1 MDFFCSRKKS
11 KVCHNQFLYHSTFLF
26 FSFSPS
32 VAMSSDIN
40 TNLCI
45 FCNDKSDCAV
55 QELHNRLKTPLI
67 SMRTT
72 LKLLTF
78 QAQLFKHTHNQ
89 FNMIQT
95 MDIYSRYA
103 WTLIYLYFLNIRL
116 GSLCPCNQ
124 FVKLKKNYS
133 NLFFLTETGRWFIC
147 SIGRT
152 TTTSAKTRCRRLN
165 FRQKL
170 YGSHVESILAQKSW
184 RLAKTGNNSNGKSR
198 HTSGRQSITLRYWG
212 NDHGITVKIAN

>member
-1 MDFFCSRKKS
+1 M
-11 KVCHNQFLYHSTFLF
+11 CHNQFLYHSTFLF

-32 VAMSSDIN
+32 VAMSFDIN

-116 GSLCPCNQ
+116 GSLCPWNQ
-124 FVKLKKNYS
+124 FVKLKKK
-133 NLFFLTETGRWFIC
+133 LFTFI
-147 SIGRT
+147 SSHWNREMIYMFDWPHHNNFSQNQMQT
-152 TTTSAKTRCRRLN
+152 PLLSAKTSRITCWKYFGTKVLE
-165 FRQKL
+165 
-170 YGSHVESILAQKSW
+170 V
-184 RLAKTGNNSNGKSR
+184 GKNR
-198 HTSGRQSITLRYWG
+198 
-212 NDHGITVKIAN
+212 K